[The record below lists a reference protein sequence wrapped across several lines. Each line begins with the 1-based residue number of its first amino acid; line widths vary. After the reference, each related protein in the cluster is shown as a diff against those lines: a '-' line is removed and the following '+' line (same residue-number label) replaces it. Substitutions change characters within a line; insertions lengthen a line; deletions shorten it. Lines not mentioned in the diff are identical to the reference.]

1 MKRAVVCLFVVL
13 LFMNLVYAADV
24 LNGSRNASV
33 DFKGKSNEVLE
44 KEVKIP
50 DNLQIFARVLFG
62 LKKTDKVD
70 LQTIILLFATFFII
84 LILLHEI
91 IGIMFSDWKSWV
103 FAVVVNLIIGVSGG
117 FRDSVAFFFGIGN
130 LFGFLEEYELLRF
143 IIVLA
148 LLFIFFYFLSKVFNK
163 FKDKEELEESSQM
176 GRDIGFMASISRMY
190 RRVMGKKN

>member
-91 IGIMFSDWKSWV
+91 IGIMFSDWKSWI
-103 FAVVVNLIIGVSGG
+103 FAIVVNLIIGVSGG
-117 FRDSVAFFFGIGN
+117 FRDAIAFFFGIGN

-176 GRDIGFMASISRMY
+176 GRDI
-190 RRVMGKKN
+190 